1 VAPGESQPDWGK
13 QKGPPDREAFGK
25 LLDEAKRNYCFGWP
39 GVAGAGFGAADRGGA
54 DDFAAP
60 AFTG

>member
-1 VAPGESQPDWGK
+1 M
-13 QKGPPDREAFGK
+13 REAFEN
-25 LLDEAKRNYCFGWP
+25 LLDGAKRDYCFGCA
-39 GVAGAGFGAADRGGA
+39 GVAGAGLGAADLGGA